1 LKKKLS
7 CLLIFAILLSGITGF
22 SVVAQSNGMKEPIF
36 SHEGGFY
43 TQPFMLHLSTQDQ
56 NVRIYYTT
64 NGSVPVPGSE
74 GTFEYS
80 GGIQIQDRTEEPN
93 DLSMISNISSDR
105 FQGWIEPEGQ
115 LFKGTVIRAVAVNQA
130 GLTSDVVTQSYF
142 VDPNGIQ
149 RYRLPVI
156 SIVTD
161 RDNFFD
167 NQIGI
172 YVNGNYENR
181 GEEWERPIHIEFFE
195 ENGNLAFS
203 QNAGIRIHGGYT
215 RNYAQ
220 KSFRLYAR
228 EEYDEQKWF

>member
-1 LKKKLS
+1 
-7 CLLIFAILLSGITGF
+7 
-22 SVVAQSNGMKEPIF
+22 
-36 SHEGGFY
+36 
-43 TQPFMLHLSTQDQ
+43 
-56 NVRIYYTT
+56 
-64 NGSVPVPGSE
+64 
-74 GTFEYS
+74 
-80 GGIQIQDRTEEPN
+80 
-93 DLSMISNISSDR
+93 MISNISSDR

-181 GEEWERPIHIEFFE
+181 GEEWERPSILSFLKKTATLLFPKC
-195 ENGNLAFS
+195 
-203 QNAGIRIHGGYT
+203 
-215 RNYAQ
+215 RN
-220 KSFRLYAR
+220 
-228 EEYDEQKWF
+228 